1 PLSRAESAEQIVR
14 LGGGQLPARLAG
26 ELRARA
32 EGNPF
37 FAEQLVAAALGGP
50 AGGGGDLAGL
60 PARLADLLL
69 ARAGGCGA
77 GAGRLLE
84 ALAVAGRPLTED
96 LLAGMTDLAA
106 EAVGAGLRELAA
118 ARLLAENMPGAAYR
132 PRHALLAEAVTASLL
147 PGERAAWHERA
158 AAAL

>member
-1 PLSRAESAEQIVR
+1 R

-26 ELRARA
+26 ELRGRA

-37 FAEQLVAAALGGP
+37 FTEQLLAAALAP
-50 AGGGGDLAGL
+50 RAGGAGDLAGL

-77 GAGRLLE
+77 DARRLLE

-96 LLAGMTDLAA
+96 LLAGMTGLAA
-106 EAVGAGLRELAA
+106 EAGGAGVRGVGAARVPAA
-118 ARLLAENMPGAAYR
+118 DHPRGAG
-132 PRHALLAEAVTASLL
+132 P
-147 PGERAAWHERA
+147 PP
-158 AAAL
+158 